1 MHSGIWA
8 YMARRFLFL
17 IPLLFGLSIV
27 MFSLVHLA
35 PGDPASAM
43 MSPQA
48 VNNADYLEQ
57 TRANLG
63 LDKPLPVQYAIWIGN
78 LARGDFGTAYAFNR
92 KPVLDLIGERLWGT
106 VQLQGIS
113 LFLGILLAVPIGILS
128 ATRQY
133 SALDNAVT
141 IGSFVGLAIPAFWLA
156 LLLQV
161 WFTVNLG
168 WLPSISTG
176 QASEPW
182 SERWKYFVMPL
193 VVLTLPNIAYFARFM
208 RSSMLETIHQDYVST
223 ARAKGLD
230 DRTVLYA
237 HALRNALIP
246 MVTVI
251 GLQLPRILGGAVIIE
266 QIFAW
271 PGLGLLAWDAI
282 GKRDYPVILG
292 LTMLTG
298 AAVMVINVLV
308 DFVYVLVDPRVSV
321 SGGSAGSGH

>member
-1 MHSGIWA
+1 MNPGIWA
-8 YMARRFLFL
+8 YMARRFIFL
-17 IPLLFGLSIV
+17 IPLLLGLSIV
-27 MFSLVHLA
+27 MFALVHLA
-35 PGDPASAM
+35 PGDPAAAL

-48 VNNADYLEQ
+48 VSNPDYLEQ
-57 TRANLG
+57 TRKNMG
-63 LDKPLPVQYAIWIGN
+63 LDKPLPVQYLIWIGN
-78 LARGDFGTAYAFNR
+78 LAQGDFGTAYAFNR
-92 KPVLDLIGERLWGT
+92 SPVLSLIGDRLWGT

-113 LFLGILLAVPIGILS
+113 LFLGIALAIPIGIVS

-133 SALDNAVT
+133 SFLDNSVT
-141 IGSFVGLAIPAFWLA
+141 VSSFIGLAIPTFWLA

-161 WFTVNLG
+161 WFTVELG

-176 QASEPW
+176 QANEPW
-182 SERWKYFVMPL
+182 SERWKYFLMPL
-193 VVLTLPNIAYFARFM
+193 AVLTLPNIAYFARFM
-208 RSSMLETIHQDYVST
+208 RSSMLEVINQDYVNT
-223 ARAKGLD
+223 ARAKGLAD
-230 DRTVLYA
+230 QTVLYR

-321 SGGSAGSGH
+321 GGRKAGGGH